1 MSVDKSKTGWL
12 YPGDDKRRPE
22 FRAAGAQHF
31 IEIGTKVATWRDAV
45 RKVRPGD
52 NVFVWVLVKVPT
64 RRGQDELPPVA
75 QVREVIREIEARKG
89 VLIEVY
95 TGRKSSKAADKSA
108 MIADAQRS
116 LKTVGRRLMPPGLAP
131 PGRRERKFTPEEWA
145 KAEEVWCNVDK
156 YLSWNFAK
164 MHLPE
169 GFEPSRAFRKWGSR
183 QKANR
188 DWLRRKARQT

>member
-1 MSVDKSKTGWL
+1 MTVDNSKTGWL

-22 FRAAGAQHF
+22 FRAAGASHF
-31 IEIGTKVATWRDAV
+31 IEIGGKVTTWRDAV

-52 NVFVWVLVKVPT
+52 NVFVWVLVRVPT

-75 QVREVIREIEARKG
+75 QVREVIREIEARGG

-116 LKTVGRRLMPPGLAP
+116 LKTAGRRLMPPGLAA
-131 PGRRERKFTPEEWA
+131 PGRRKVKFSDA
-145 KAEEVWCNVDK
+145 DLALAEEIWTNVTK
-156 YLSWNFAK
+156 YPSWSFVQQ
-164 MHLPE
+164 HLPE
-169 GFEPSRAFRKWGSR
+169 GFTTARAFRTWGARGAASR
-183 QKANR
+183 KR
-188 DWLRRKARQT
+188 